1 MNIEL
6 THPLTEAADAVAE
19 WAHAGQVDKAGR
31 DYVEHPRRVAR
42 RVAERLGGDHP
53 AVIVAL
59 LHDVVEDGDVAE
71 DELHQRFGDDITQ
84 AVLAISRTPGEDPDA
99 YYARV
104 AADPLA
110 LQVKQSDL
118 DDNTDPE
125 RVAQLDEPT
134 RERLAAKYAHAR
146 AVLGL

>member
-6 THPLTEAADAVAE
+6 THPLADAADTVAE
-19 WAHAGQVDKAGR
+19 WAHAGQLDKTGH
-31 DYVEHPRRVAR
+31 DYIEHPRRVAQ
-42 RVAERLGGDHP
+42 RVAARLGGDHP

-59 LHDVVEDGDVAE
+59 LHDVVEDADVSEADLQE
-71 DELHQRFGDDITQ
+71 RFGSDITA

-104 AADPLA
+104 AANPLA

-118 DDNTDPE
+118 DDNTDPD
-125 RVAQLDEPT
+125 RVAQLDQAT
-134 RERLAAKYAHAR
+134 RDRLAAKYAHAR
-146 AVLGL
+146 QVLGL